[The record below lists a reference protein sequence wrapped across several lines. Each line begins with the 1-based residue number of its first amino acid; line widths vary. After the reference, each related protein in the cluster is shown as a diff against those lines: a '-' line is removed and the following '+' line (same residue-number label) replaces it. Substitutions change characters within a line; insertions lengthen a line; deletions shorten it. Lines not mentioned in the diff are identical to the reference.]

1 MYVCYGWY
9 MSMKRTNVYADPEDL
24 ELIKQAA
31 ARRGVPEAEI
41 LREAVKLAAMGARLW
56 DEPLVSEDETFDLGG
71 RVAAEDIR
79 GAVEQAVGA
88 KAQHA

>member
-1 MYVCYGWY
+1 

-56 DEPLVSEDETFDLGG
+56 DEPFISEDETFDLGG
-71 RVAAEDIR
+71 RITGEDIDH
-79 GAVEQAVGA
+79 AVERAVGGA
-88 KAQHA
+88 TGRA

>member
-1 MYVCYGWY
+1 

-41 LREAVKLAAMGARLW
+41 LREAIKLAAMGARLW
-56 DEPLVSEDETFDLGG
+56 DEPLISEDETFDLGG
-71 RVAAEDIR
+71 RITGEDIHH
-79 GAVEQAVGA
+79 AVERAVGGA
-88 KAQHA
+88 TERA